1 MQDVGRLVEV
11 ALDLGDAV
19 VGLRV
24 ARAPQVLGQRR
35 PVALEARA
43 PARARALELG
53 ERLREQR
60 EGRARGVLR
69 VARRRGREAVGPHV
83 RVHAVALHLLLVHG
97 DALARRDAPA
107 DRLGEELQHLPHGG
121 PLEEAELGQVA
132 ALAQDDGVARRGGA
146 QEREVDDLHGVACT
160 TQ

>member
-1 MQDVGRLVEV
+1 MRQP
-11 ALDLGDAV
+11 
-19 VGLRV
+19 GL
-24 ARAPQVLGQRR
+24 ARSNSAS
-35 PVALEARA
+35 ACASSEKA
-43 PARARALELG
+43 ARAR
-53 ERLREQR
+53 
-60 EGRARGVLR
+60 VLR